1 MVNVALSLSTK
12 ATPNIPDRH
21 WTLVPLYLAL
31 AGMVRVCTAVPS
43 GVVLSETTRSL
54 RMSGKRISR
63 SVPLTLHEV
72 IPPLVSHVKTAGWF
86 RKTVVLL
93 GAWRISGKNET
104 KTVGVYIYYNYAY
117 VTSPSIYEFVQ
128 AWFIIMQI
136 YYVNDRN
143 FVLWSP
149 LVLHLHS
156 CQLD

>member
-1 MVNVALSLSTK
+1 
-12 ATPNIPDRH
+12 
-21 WTLVPLYLAL
+21 
-31 AGMVRVCTAVPS
+31 
-43 GVVLSETTRSL
+43 
-54 RMSGKRISR
+54 MSGKRISR

-136 YYVNDRN
+136 YYVNDPN